1 MCHCGVGDK
10 WEGLYCVGI
19 LCKYWWWVA
28 LLPRI
33 TDQEGHLR
41 GCDGLSGDDQVA
53 FILAILRIK
62 DNDEFSILYMRHS
75 QLSVGV
81 PRERIKTAIGKENA
95 QV

>member
-1 MCHCGVGDK
+1 
-10 WEGLYCVGI
+10 
-19 LCKYWWWVA
+19 VA

-41 GCDGLSGDDQVA
+41 GCDGLSGDYQVA

-62 DNDEFSILYMRHS
+62 DYDEFSILYMRHS

-81 PRERIKTAIGKENA
+81 PRERIKTAIGKENV